1 MSANSVIVKL
11 PAWIL
16 LTGLLIFLS
25 LIDFKAMI
33 SAPMIQQDR
42 FLHLLVFA
50 FFMGVTRYL
59 LPNLSMG
66 WVAVLSFSIGLLIEV
81 LQKYYTH
88 GIRHFTLTDLF
99 YNLMGIALGLILLI
113 LFRRFKAVKIPTTS
127 R

>member
-33 SAPMIQQDR
+33 STPMIQQDK

-59 LPNLSMG
+59 LPTLSMG
-66 WVAVLSFSIGLLIEV
+66 WVAFFLL
-81 LQKYYTH
+81 
-88 GIRHFTLTDLF
+88 
-99 YNLMGIALGLILLI
+99 ALGC
-113 LFRRFKAVKIPTTS
+113 
-127 R
+127 

>member
-1 MSANSVIVKL
+1 MRMQIGWKIPVWVL
-11 PAWIL
+11 MMCL
-16 LTGLLIFLS
+16 LVVVSLLDVRPYLHVFM
-25 LIDFKAMI
+25 AH
-33 SAPMIQQDR
+33 QDK